1 MGILCQKGCNWAC
14 RAIQGQTRRSRF
26 FTSTWSQLFWHL
38 RNSCAL
44 SIHLNCS
51 GYCSRQKPWNS
62 SDWHKRCILKWSTHL
77 ARNHIHAPTARI
89 LNPWKPKPSV
99 SSPKNFVWPK
109 AVRQKVVS
117 MACWNHDETGFFEV
131 RSWPGC
137 VLLMMCSSGFE
148 GQSLTK
154 CVCEIRPGVLCG
166 LMTEPCAMQA
176 SGFQDVRGARQAD
189 RGSASAVIKLKQ
201 WRQPVEELVM
211 YWDFQTLDAKWGPT
225 SKCYWLTASRNTWAM
240 RRSGWARTC
249 SFSKLFTNLFNYT
262 N

>member
-14 RAIQGQTRRSRF
+14 RAIQGQTCRSRF

-77 ARNHIHAPTARI
+77 ARNHIHAPTPRI

-154 CVCEIRPGVLCG
+154 CVWNTSGGPLWPNDWAVCYASFRLPR
-166 LMTEPCAMQA
+166 CARGETGGQRQCFGRDKIEAVKTA
-176 SGFQDVRGARQAD
+176 SGGTGHVLRF
-189 RGSASAVIKLKQ
+189 S
-201 WRQPVEELVM
+201 
-211 YWDFQTLDAKWGPT
+211 
-225 SKCYWLTASRNTWAM
+225 NTW
-240 RRSGWARTC
+240 C
-249 SFSKLFTNLFNYT
+249 
-262 N
+262 